1 MDSSYIPQTQL
12 PGATRLVADY
22 LCQFDRV
29 RGFYDHDPRQ
39 PDSFRAAAQSID
51 YPAERRAA
59 LVEALRQQ
67 NGDSLALEALARP
80 GTLVVATGQQ
90 VGLFSG
96 PAYTIY
102 KALTAAR
109 LARHLTASG
118 LEAVPLFWLATED
131 HDFAEVNHCWLFDAT
146 GAPVRIEA
154 TGPTGHTVG
163 GIPVPGEATAQLRQ
177 VLRGLPFGEE
187 VTKTVEAAYGD
198 GATFGSGFRRFL
210 ERLLAPYGLLYL
222 DPMHPGMRR
231 LAAPL
236 LRSALCAASELTKR
250 LLERNRELAVLGYHA
265 QVYVDEQSSLLF
277 LIDRGR
283 RLALHGRLSAPELID
298 RAEQLSP
305 NALLRPVVQDY
316 LLPTVATVCG
326 PSELAYLAQAQ
337 VIYRALLGRM
347 PVAVPRAGFTLLDG
361 RSARLMDRYGL
372 EPPGVLCGEA
382 ALEEKIA
389 RKLVPPDLRAGLENA
404 GADAERILGALG
416 ATLAGFDPTLAAALA
431 TSRRKIL
438 YQFSKISRKAA
449 REALRRDERTRRG
462 AAWLSALVYPRQR
475 LQERF
480 YSILPFLARHGPA
493 VIERLYDEIHL
504 DSADH
509 RVLVL

>member
-1 MDSSYIPQTQL
+1 
-12 PGATRLVADY
+12 
-22 LCQFDRV
+22 
-29 RGFYDHDPRQ
+29 
-39 PDSFRAAAQSID
+39 
-51 YPAERRAA
+51 
-59 LVEALRQQ
+59 
-67 NGDSLALEALARP
+67 
-80 GTLVVATGQQ
+80 
-90 VGLFSG
+90 
-96 PAYTIY
+96 
-102 KALTAAR
+102 
-109 LARHLTASG
+109 
-118 LEAVPLFWLATED
+118 
-131 HDFAEVNHCWLFDAT
+131 
-146 GAPVRIEA
+146 
-154 TGPTGHTVG
+154 
-163 GIPVPGEATAQLRQ
+163 
-177 VLRGLPFGEE
+177 
-187 VTKTVEAAYGD
+187 
-198 GATFGSGFRRFL
+198 
-210 ERLLAPYGLLYL
+210 
-222 DPMHPGMRR
+222 
-231 LAAPL
+231 LAA
-236 LRSALCAASELTKR
+236 
-250 LLERNRELAVLGYHA
+250 LGYHA

-305 NALLRPVVQDY
+305 NALLRPVLQDY

-361 RSARLMDRYGL
+361 RSARLMDRYEL
-372 EPPGVLCGEA
+372 ELPDVLCGEA

-449 REALRRDERTRRG
+449 REALRRDERTRRD

-493 VIERLYDEIHL
+493 VIERLYDETRP

-509 RVLVL
+509 RVVIL